1 MQTMTAA
8 KRQIN
13 YKTMRRIVGA
23 IALLLAPVVWILS
36 GEPELTSISISYWTD
51 SRDVFVGA
59 LIAIGFFLSAYNGA
73 GEGKDWEFWLGKAAG
88 VFATCVALF
97 PTRGF
102 SSTDLPAEWVR
113 AITGAIGVE
122 PKSLHYGAAVLLF
135 ACLIGLM
142 YFFYRHAMDKE
153 QPGRAYFYLG
163 VSILMVV
170 GMAGVFFIGK
180 LLHLSDTIFW
190 VEVCGLTLFGAGW
203 LRAGTYQTS

>member
-1 MQTMTAA
+1 MQTNTAA

-97 PTRGF
+97 PTRGSQVQTFQQNGFGQSQVPLAWNPSPFTMVLPFF
-102 SSTDLPAEWVR
+102 SSPASS
-113 AITGAIGVE
+113 G
-122 PKSLHYGAAVLLF
+122 
-135 ACLIGLM
+135 
-142 YFFYRHAMDKE
+142 
-153 QPGRAYFYLG
+153 
-163 VSILMVV
+163 
-170 GMAGVFFIGK
+170 
-180 LLHLSDTIFW
+180 
-190 VEVCGLTLFGAGW
+190 
-203 LRAGTYQTS
+203 